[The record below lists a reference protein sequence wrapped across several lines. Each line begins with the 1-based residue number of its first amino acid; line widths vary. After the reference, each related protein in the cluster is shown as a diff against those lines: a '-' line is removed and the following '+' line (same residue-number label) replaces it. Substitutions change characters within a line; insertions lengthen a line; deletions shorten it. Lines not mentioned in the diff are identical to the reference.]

1 MPRIVLA
8 IVAFLVYSVH
18 YRKYFVSHLLDI
30 ELVGVLEAQF
40 LIEVRR
46 EAILLVYE
54 SLFVF
59 FVESPHCRFAHPVQ
73 ILLDGIL

>member
-18 YRKYFVSHLLDI
+18 YRKYFVSHLLNVK
-30 ELVGVLEAQF
+30 LVGVLEAQF
-40 LIEVRR
+40 LMEVRR
-46 EAILLVYE
+46 EAILLVHE

-59 FVESPHCRFAHPVQ
+59 FIEYPDCRFAYPVQ